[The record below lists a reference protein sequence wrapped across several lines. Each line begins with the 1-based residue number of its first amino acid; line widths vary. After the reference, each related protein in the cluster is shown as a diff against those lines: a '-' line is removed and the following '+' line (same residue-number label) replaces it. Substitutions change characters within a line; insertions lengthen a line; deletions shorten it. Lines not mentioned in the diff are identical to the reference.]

1 VKPPGLLALT
11 CLLTLTS
18 AGSWLAPHS
27 EAQTPTA
34 EERLKILTTPE
45 DAKKAARDRARPPME
60 FFRSQVAPFDIL
72 PYVKPNHW
80 STLNLEMRSNH
91 RDYEGILQTAPV
103 PLWRM
108 PQAMAY
114 RRDAR
119 LVKGQRSRLGLQMM
133 LPEIPRELA
142 LDLLRPDSL
151 LADESWLATLRVLE
165 PHQMLIL
172 VLAKESNDAYAHWAR
187 FRAMGPPSEDRAG
200 SEEQERR
207 RYYRIVLPLDPDKPL
222 VSSHPLTW
230 TTISHVIWDGMSP
243 DVLSSPQQQA
253 MLDWLHW
260 GGQLIIVGGA
270 GPSLSALRDS
280 FLAPYLPADP
290 SSENGLLTRDDLKPL
305 ADAYPP
311 PSGGLD
317 PDEPLADPSSIT
329 EAFEQSGRR
338 YRAAVPI
345 QPASN
350 RPLYVAGLRPRPG
363 ATPLPLG
370 ESSDRLLGVEGRVG
384 RGRILVLTVNPS
396 DPALAA
402 WPGLDTLVRRVLL
415 RRPEETRTLPVRW
428 SGRSYLPPTYQSLR
442 GPDLSWVRYLS
453 RDVGSSSSP
462 SSRSESPDPGEFGER
477 QATSSELNP
486 VGMSYDESGLPR
498 RRSYHAPVAEWSDE
512 SRLPTLSREA
522 LEVASGI
529 TIPDA
534 RFVLRVIVAYMI
546 ALVPLNW
553 LVCRYVFGRREW
565 AWVVAPILSLAFA
578 VGVERAAAFD
588 LGYDSACDEID
599 VIETFGDY
607 PRAHVSRFA
616 SLYSTGRVR
625 YTISYPDDPTAL
637 ALPLSNGRSI
647 GGEDVA
653 VSSWRSYP
661 VPALEGFLV
670 QPRSLALFRA
680 EQMATLTGTIRLEA
694 DGGGSRRIVNGTDME
709 LRDAVL
715 VDLNGAEARRETP
728 LGTIAPGARIS
739 IDDAGRAKT
748 ASEGSSW
755 LDPGTLLKL
764 VGTQAESRPE
774 AEGEI
779 RLVAWTPRAL
789 RGQKLAPPVDR
800 HRGLTLVVAHLRQ
813 GAPPSPDGPYY
824 NLLARGPERA
834 PTDAEAREEEMRRL
848 PVNAGGEAGSRIS
861 RQRGQMNEPIRPPRV
876 KSPPPPVPDRGGG
889 RR

>member
-1 VKPPGLLALT
+1 MKPLGPLALFGLLALA
-11 CLLTLTS
+11 S
-18 AGSWLAPHS
+18 AGSWLAPRCA
-27 EAQTPTA
+27 AQTPTA
-34 EERLKILTTPE
+34 DERLKILTSP
-45 DAKKAARDRARPPME
+45 DDVKKAAREKARPPME

-80 STLNLEMRSNH
+80 STLNLDLRSNH

-103 PLWRM
+103 PLRRM
-108 PQAMAY
+108 PRAMAY

-133 LPEIPRELA
+133 LPDVPKELV

-172 VLAKESNDAYAHWAR
+172 VLAKESNDAYAHWGR
-187 FRAMGPPSEDRAG
+187 FQAMGPPSDDRPG
-200 SEEQERR
+200 SEDQERR
-207 RYYRIVLPLDPDKPL
+207 RYYRLVLPLEPDKPL

-260 GGQLIIVGGA
+260 GGQLIIIGGA
-270 GPSLSALRDS
+270 GPSLSTLRDS

-290 SSENGLLTRDDLKPL
+290 SSENGLLTREDLKPL

-311 PSGGLD
+311 PSGARD
-317 PDEPLADPSSIT
+317 PNEPQDEPHTIA
-329 EAFEQSGRR
+329 EAFERSGRR

-345 QPASN
+345 VPASN
-350 RPLYVAGLRPRPG
+350 RPVYASGLRPRPG
-363 ATPLPLG
+363 ATIIPLG
-370 ESSDRLLGVEGRVG
+370 ESSDRPLGVEGRVG
-384 RGRILVLTVNPS
+384 RGRILVLSINPS
-396 DPALAA
+396 DPALSA
-402 WPGLDTLVRRVLL
+402 WPGLDTLVRRVVL
-415 RRPEETRTLPVRW
+415 RRPEEARSLPI
-428 SGRSYLPPTYQSLR
+428 RSYGQYYLPPTYQSLD
-442 GPDLSWVRYLS
+442 GPELSWVRYLS
-453 RDVGSSSSP
+453 RDAGASP
-462 SSRSESPDPGEFGER
+462 SPSARVDPPDPGEFGER
-477 QATSSELNP
+477 EP
-486 VGMSYDESGLPR
+486 VPSQLTRLGLPPDELGPTR
-498 RRSYHAPVAEWSDE
+498 RRSYHRPVAEWSDE

-522 LEVASGI
+522 LEGASGI

-534 RFVLRVIVAYMI
+534 SFVLKVILAYMI

-565 AWVVAPILSLAFA
+565 AWVVAPILSLGFA

-599 VIETFGDY
+599 VMETYGDY

-625 YTISYPDDPTAL
+625 YAITYPDDPTAL

-661 VPALEGFLV
+661 VPALEDFLV
-670 QPRSLALFRA
+670 QPRSLAMFRA
-680 EQMATLTGTIRLEA
+680 EQMATLTGTIRLET
-694 DGGGSRRIVNGTDME
+694 DRGGERQIINGTDLE

-715 VDLNGAEARRETP
+715 VDLNAAEARRETP
-728 LGTIAPGARIS
+728 LGTIAPGAKIP
-739 IDDAGRAKT
+739 IEGAGGSKP
-748 ASEGSSW
+748 ASNGSGW
-755 LDPGTLLKL
+755 LDPGPLLSL
-764 VGTQAESRPE
+764 VGSQAENRPE
-774 AEGEI
+774 NQGEI
-779 RLVAWTPRAL
+779 RLVAWTTRPL
-789 RGQKLAPPVDR
+789 GGQKLNPPVDR

-813 GAPPSPDGPYY
+813 GAPPSPDGPQY
-824 NLLARGPERA
+824 NLLAMGPERA
-834 PTDAEAREEEMRRL
+834 PAAAEAGEEEMVRR
-848 PVNAGGEAGSRIS
+848 PDGGRTRNGTARRFAPMLESK
-861 RQRGQMNEPIRPPRV
+861 PPTRARS
-876 KSPPPPVPDRGGG
+876 SPPPGPVRGRG
-889 RR
+889 RP